1 MTTPGPTPGSLHR
14 LFDLTGRVALITGG
28 SRGIG
33 LQMAEALGEFGAHV
47 VLSARKADELAA
59 AKAHLEHQG
68 IACTTVMSDLSD
80 PTAIVPLVEA
90 TNAVTGR
97 IDILVNNAGAT
108 WGAPAEAYPPQ
119 GWAKVMDLNLNRL
132 FDLTREVAARAM
144 LPQGYGRIVN
154 IASIAGL
161 TGNLPGMEGTAAYN
175 ASKGGVIALTR
186 ALAAEWGRR
195 GLTVNALAPGY
206 FPSKMTAG
214 TLAAHGEALTAMTPR
229 GRLGGADDLKGAVLL
244 LASDAGAHIT
254 GQTLAVDGG
263 MTAL

>member
-1 MTTPGPTPGSLHR
+1 MTRDLHR
-14 LFDLTGRVALITGG
+14 LLDLSGRLAIVTVG

-33 LQMAEALGEFGAHV
+33 LQMAEALGEFGVHV
-47 VLSARKADELAA
+47 VLTARKADELAQ
-59 AKAHLEHQG
+59 AKGHLEGMG
-68 IACTTVMSDLSD
+68 IACTTLVSDLSD
-80 PTAIVPLVEA
+80 PASIAPLVEA
-90 TNAVTGR
+90 ALAPTGR
-97 IDILVNNAGAT
+97 IDILINNAGTT

-132 FDLTREVAARAM
+132 FDLSREVAVRAM
-144 LPQGYGRIVN
+144 LPQGRGRIVN

-186 ALAAEWGRR
+186 ALAAEWGGR
-195 GLTVNALAPGY
+195 GITVNALAPGY

-214 TLAAHGEALTAMTPR
+214 TLDKHGEKLLAVTPR
-229 GRLGGADDLKGAVLL
+229 GQLGGESDLKGAVLL
-244 LASDAGAHIT
+244 FASDASAHIT

>member
-1 MTTPGPTPGSLHR
+1 MTRDLHR
-14 LFDLTGRVALITGG
+14 LFDLSGRVAIVTGG

-33 LQMAEALGEFGAHV
+33 LQMAGALGEFGAHV
-47 VLSARKADELAA
+47 VITARKADELAE
-59 AKAHLEHQG
+59 AKRHLEALG
-68 IACTTVMSDLSD
+68 IAAATLASDLSD
-80 PTAIVPLVEA
+80 VASIPRIVTEA
-90 TNAVTGR
+90 LKVTGR

-175 ASKGGVIALTR
+175 ASKGGVISLTR
-186 ALAAEWGRR
+186 ALASEWGAR
-195 GLTVNALAPGY
+195 GITVNALAPGY

-214 TLAAHGEALTAMTPR
+214 TLDRHGEKLLSVTPR
-229 GRLGGADDLKGAVLL
+229 GVLGGESDLKGPVLL

>member
-1 MTTPGPTPGSLHR
+1 MTRDLHR
-14 LFDLTGRVALITGG
+14 LFDLSGRVAIVTGG

-47 VLSARKADELAA
+47 VITARKADELAE
-59 AKAHLEHQG
+59 AKRHLEPFG
-68 IACTTVMSDLSD
+68 IAATTLASDLSD
-80 PTAIVPLVEA
+80 VASIPRIVTEA
-90 TNAVTGR
+90 LKVTGR

-175 ASKGGVIALTR
+175 ASKGGVISLTR
-186 ALAAEWGRR
+186 ALASEWGAR
-195 GLTVNALAPGY
+195 GITVNALAPGY

-214 TLAAHGEALTAMTPR
+214 TLDRHGEKLLSVTPR
-229 GRLGGADDLKGAVLL
+229 GVLGGESDLKGPVLL

>member
-1 MTTPGPTPGSLHR
+1 MSTDLHR
-14 LFDLTGRVALITGG
+14 LLDLSGRLAIITGG

-47 VLSARKADELAA
+47 VLTARKADELAQ
-59 AKAHLEHQG
+59 AKGHLEALG
-68 IACTTVMSDLSD
+68 IACTTFASDLSD
-80 PTAIVPLVEA
+80 PASIPPLVEA
-90 TNAVTGR
+90 ALAVTGR
-97 IDILVNNAGAT
+97 IDVLVNNAGAT

-144 LPQGYGRIVN
+144 LPQGHGRIVN

-186 ALAAEWGRR
+186 ALAAEWGAR
-195 GLTVNALAPGY
+195 GITVNALAPGY

-214 TLAAHGEALTAMTPR
+214 TLDKHGEKLLAVTPR
-229 GRLGGADDLKGAVLL
+229 GQLGGESDLKGAVLL
-244 LASDAGAHIT
+244 LASDASAHIT

>member
-1 MTTPGPTPGSLHR
+1 MTNDLHR
-14 LFDLTGRVALITGG
+14 LLDLSGRVAIVTGG

-47 VLSARKADELAA
+47 VITARKAGELADA
-59 AKAHLEHQG
+59 GRHLEG
-68 IACTTVMSDLSD
+68 LGTACTTLVSDLSD
-80 PTAIVPLVEA
+80 PASIPLLVEA
-90 TNAVTGR
+90 ALAVTGR

-108 WGAPAEAYPPQ
+108 WGAPAEAYPPH

-144 LPQGYGRIVN
+144 LPQGYGRIIN

-175 ASKGGVIALTR
+175 ASKGGVISLTR
-186 ALAAEWGRR
+186 ALASEWGAR
-195 GLTVNALAPGY
+195 GITVNALAPGY

-214 TLAAHGEALTAMTPR
+214 TLDRHGEKLLSVTPR
-229 GRLGGADDLKGAVLL
+229 GVLGGESDLKGAALL
-244 LASDAGAHIT
+244 FASDAGAHIT

-263 MTAL
+263 MTAV